1 MPPVTPATADRPT
14 AVTIAAADATAE
26 ARPARR
32 LVSPA
37 PSGGT
42 CARAADGPSAER
54 TVINVGRYS
63 RPCPPIV
70 GRPGRHEIGL
80 ARSEHAEASL
90 PAEPRLTIAD
100 LIEDCEAVRQALGVR
115 RWMILGQSFGGMALR
130 YAISYPGSVSAAVFE
145 NPVWD
150 VALTARAALPRIARR
165 LAALRLSRA
174 GNRRLNHVPCIA
186 GIVQLRND
194 TPGRACYRRKRAAG
208 KTPTETMRCLRRR
221 LSDAV
226 CRQLVADARGH
237 EHASPGGHP
246 GASLSS
252 SAAGLSPD
260 TGTSDQPL
268 PGPAQPTLPPPQP
281 LQHPMAPAAATPRRR
296 ARGVNVE
303 RPTGRTTLTP
313 TSAAAPSTTAGPCP

>member
-1 MPPVTPATADRPT
+1 M
-14 AVTIAAADATAE
+14 
-26 ARPARR
+26 
-32 LVSPA
+32 
-37 PSGGT
+37 
-42 CARAADGPSAER
+42 
-54 TVINVGRYS
+54 INVGRYS

-174 GNRRLNHVPCIA
+174 G
-186 GIVQLRND
+186 
-194 TPGRACYRRKRAAG
+194 
-208 KTPTETMRCLRRR
+208 
-221 LSDAV
+221 
-226 CRQLVADARGH
+226 
-237 EHASPGGHP
+237 
-246 GASLSS
+246 
-252 SAAGLSPD
+252 
-260 TGTSDQPL
+260 QP
-268 PGPAQPTLPPPQP
+268 PA
-281 LQHPMAPAAATPRRR
+281 
-296 ARGVNVE
+296 
-303 RPTGRTTLTP
+303 
-313 TSAAAPSTTAGPCP
+313 